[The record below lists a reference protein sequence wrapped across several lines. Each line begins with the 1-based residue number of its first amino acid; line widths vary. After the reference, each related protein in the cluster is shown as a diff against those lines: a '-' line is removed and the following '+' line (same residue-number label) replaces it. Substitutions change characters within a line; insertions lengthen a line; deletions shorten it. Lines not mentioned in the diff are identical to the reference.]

1 MKRHI
6 VLAGKKNA
14 GKTTTVNR
22 LLEHTDKKVF
32 GYFTE
37 PGKQMRYGYRSYFM
51 RPAWLTE
58 CANSEDNH
66 IGDGNGISHFFYPET
81 FDSFGVNCLEATSD
95 GLIVMD
101 ELGFM
106 ELDAKAFCDKV
117 LECFDGDI
125 PVLATAKAGHDVD
138 FLNNV
143 LNHPNAEVFFIYE
156 ENRDEI
162 YEKILNEWDGLR

>member
-1 MKRHI
+1 MKKHV

-22 LLEHTDKKVF
+22 LLEHTDKKIY

-37 PGKQMRYGYRSYFM
+37 PGQPMRQGFRSYFM
-51 RPAWLTE
+51 RPAGSKEWI
-58 CANSEDNH
+58 NSDANH
-66 IGDGNGISHFFYPET
+66 IGDGNGVNHFFYPET
-81 FDSFGVNCLEATSD
+81 FNKFGVDCLTATPD

-106 ELDAKAFCDKV
+106 ELEAEDFCNKV
-117 LECFDGDI
+117 LECLDGDI
-125 PVLATAKAGHDVD
+125 PVLATAKAGHDVE

-143 LNHPNAEVFFIYE
+143 LNHPNAEVFFVYE

-162 YEKILNEWDGLR
+162 YEKILSEWDGLK